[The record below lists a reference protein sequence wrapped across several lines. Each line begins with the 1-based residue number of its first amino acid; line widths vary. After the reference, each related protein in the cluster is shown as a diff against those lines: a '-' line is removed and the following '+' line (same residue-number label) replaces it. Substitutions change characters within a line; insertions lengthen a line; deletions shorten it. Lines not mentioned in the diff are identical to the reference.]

1 MNNKFNLYR
10 ETLVKNTITEI
21 KFNTPA
27 YEAIVK
33 NFTSGDL
40 RVFCGSDISEYSD
53 TQSILIEAGMG
64 QVVFINNINNGSED
78 SFDRLFFKSDNGGNI
93 EVQVIGF

>member
-1 MNNKFNLYR
+1 MNNGFNIYKRNL
-10 ETLVKNTITEI
+10 TQDTITEI
-21 KFNTPA
+21 KFVPPA

-78 SFDRLFFKSDNGGNI
+78 SFDRLFFKSESGGNI
-93 EVQVIGF
+93 EVQAIGF